1 VFLTLLPVKTP
12 TCSYVPLVAVAEF
25 PAYILIASN
34 PVNVEEAYVPAQ
46 ETSMP
51 AKIRFE
57 VNPFGFVGD
66 CIVSPTSATVIVK
79 VVPTVLVTPDGDVD
93 LS

>member
-1 VFLTLLPVKTP
+1 MFLTLLPVKTP
-12 TCSYVPLVAVAEF
+12 TCSYVPFVAVAEL

-34 PVNVEEAYVPAQ
+34 PVNVEDAYVPAQ
-46 ETSMP
+46 ETSIP
-51 AKIRFE
+51 ARIRFE
-57 VNPFGFVGD
+57 VNPFGFVGG

-79 VVPTVLVTPDGDVD
+79 VVPTLLVTPVGDID